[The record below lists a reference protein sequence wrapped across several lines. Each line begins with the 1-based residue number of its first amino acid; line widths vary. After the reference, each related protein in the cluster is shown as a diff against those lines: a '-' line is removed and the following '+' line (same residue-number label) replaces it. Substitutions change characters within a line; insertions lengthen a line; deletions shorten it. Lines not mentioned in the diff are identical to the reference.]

1 MATKINKHRRLT
13 KIVQVLERWAPL
25 DSGEITQHLCQIFDT
40 DETELKRNVSND
52 LKFLREEDEIIPL
65 YFNKLGKLISIDL
78 EPESETYY
86 RIKWQLKDST
96 TQMISGANLLSQFQ
110 CHIHCSEVIENE
122 VRLKEGIGKSPENFV
137 YFYFDLNH
145 ELYHFQL
152 PRAPHSDLLD
162 KDDPYLVISMARSNS
177 NPDFREKEFSVLQA
191 QYPTL
196 PCLLLYFN
204 DPFLS
209 SFEGEPPL
217 TLIFKKG
224 GAIEFLNEG
233 NKNSVESL
241 EIPQSKAS
249 DLLNYLQFFKNKT
262 QTQHWTDLKE
272 EEKFLIGNQRSL
284 SSPFIFR
291 IKETTGFVV
300 V

>member
-1 MATKINKHRRLT
+1 MTVKINKHRRLT

-25 DSGEITQHLCQIFDT
+25 DSAEVTQHLCQIFDA
-40 DETELKRNVSND
+40 DEGDLKRNVGND
-52 LKFLREEDEIIPL
+52 LKFLREEGEIIPL
-65 YFNKLGKLISIDL
+65 YFNKLGKLISVDL
-78 EPESETYY
+78 EPEGEAFY
-86 RIKWQLKDST
+86 RIKWQLKESA

-110 CHIHCSEVIENE
+110 CFIECSDHLEND
-122 VRLKEGIGKSPENFV
+122 VRLKQGIGKSPQDFI

-152 PRAPHSDLLD
+152 PRAPHSELQD
-162 KDDPYLVISMARSNS
+162 KGESYLAISIARTTSQKENRQKDFQALQ
-177 NPDFREKEFSVLQA
+177 NLYPD
-191 QYPTL
+191 L

-209 SFEGEPPL
+209 SFESQPPI
-217 TLIFKKG
+217 TLLFKKG
-224 GAIEFLNEG
+224 GDLELINEA
-233 NKNSVESL
+233 NKNEVESL

-249 DLLNYLQFFKNKT
+249 DLLSYLQVFRNQT
-262 QTQHWTDLKE
+262 QTQHWTELKAE
-272 EEKFLIGNQRSL
+272 ESFRVGSQRSIA
-284 SSPFIFR
+284 SPFIFR